1 MGKIVVIGSINMDIS
16 TELHDLPQIGET
28 IKGSNVGISPG
39 GKGANQAVAAAKLG
53 GDVMMVGMIGDDAFG
68 ADALANLNSH
78 CIDVTNVW
86 TVPETTGLAMILRE
100 NGDNRI
106 IVAPGANNAWPDEL
120 PLETII
126 ANASILLL
134 QNEIPFTVTE
144 KAVAIARL
152 YDVPTIFDPAPVD
165 QFPLSFLRKIT
176 YLTPNETEFKQLPE
190 DILQDET
197 KAVLVTQG
205 KNGVEVHDKTGV
217 NHVPSFPVDV
227 ADSTGA
233 GDTFNGA
240 FAVAL
245 TFGKTVQDAVAF
257 ANQAAA
263 LSTTKIGAQT
273 GMPKLSEIEE
283 SGT

>member
-1 MGKIVVIGSINMDIS
+1 MGKIVVIGSINVDIS
-16 TELHDLPQIGET
+16 TELNDLPQIGET
-28 IKGSNVGISPG
+28 IKGSNVSISPG

-53 GDVMMVGMIGDDAFG
+53 GDVMMVGMIGEDAFG

-86 TVPETTGLAMILRE
+86 TASETTGLAMILRE

-106 IVAPGANNAWPDEL
+106 IVASGANNAWPVDL

-134 QNEIPFTVTE
+134 QNEIPFVVTE
-144 KAVAIARL
+144 EAVNIANL
-152 YDVPTIFDPAPVD
+152 YNVPIIFDPAPVD
-165 QFPLSFLRKIT
+165 HFPLSFLRKIT

-190 DILQDET
+190 DLLQAET
-197 KAVLVTQG
+197 KAVLVTRA
-205 KNGVEVHDKTGV
+205 KHGVEIHDETGIT
-217 NHVPSFPVDV
+217 HVPAFPVDTV
-227 ADSTGA
+227 DSTGA

-245 TFGKTVQDAVAF
+245 ASGKNVQGAVTF
-257 ANQAAA
+257 ANHVAA
-263 LSTTKIGAQT
+263 LSTTKIGAQK
-273 GMPKLSEIEE
+273 GMPKLNEIKD
-283 SGT
+283 

>member
-1 MGKIVVIGSINMDIS
+1 MDIS

-53 GDVMMVGMIGDDAFG
+53 GDVMMVGLIGDDAFG

-86 TVPETTGLAMILRE
+86 TVSETTGLAMILRE

-144 KAVAIARL
+144 KAVDIARL

-205 KNGVEVHDKTGV
+205 KNGVEIHDKTGI
-217 NHVPSFPVDV
+217 NHVPAFPVDV

-245 TFGKTVQDAVAF
+245 TSGKTVQDAVAF

-283 SGT
+283 SVT

>member
-144 KAVAIARL
+144 KAVDIARL

-165 QFPLSFLRKIT
+165 QFQLSFLRKIT

-205 KNGVEVHDKTGV
+205 KNGVEVHDESGV
-217 NHVPSFPVDV
+217 NHVPAFPVDV

-240 FAVAL
+240 FAVAM
-245 TFGKTVQDAVAF
+245 TSGKTVQDAVAF

-273 GMPKLSEIEE
+273 GMPKLSEIED
-283 SGT
+283 